1 MNKPIVT
8 VIFPDSVS
16 KPTGGLGVQFKNLYS
31 RLKDKIDFQVVGHPD
46 GPNNVDKYKGV
57 PHPIPAIQHGSLNTL
72 IGHTEYLKEALK
84 YPKPDIVHAYDWSTY
99 YAGVCLAELYN
110 VPLLVTMQLSSNAL
124 ASCGIHNC
132 IDISSIDGLWLHKT
146 HVELEMYGLR
156 KATKIIHVSQG
167 YSRYFSQFQDKST
180 VIPNGIHLNDWIPNK
195 LIQLPGDRK
204 YKVVYIGR
212 FSLMKSVIELV
223 EADIPKDIDLIF
235 IGVPNGGDQDS
246 IVKLEEALSIK
257 EGIHYYGPA
266 YDQHKINI
274 LFSSDAVIMPS
285 KHEPFGIVALEALAS
300 RNILLS
306 SRVDGLG
313 DFCTDSNSI
322 DTGFTPES
330 ISKALHKFTQMTDEE
345 KINMVTNGLATC
357 LQYQWDDIANQYYE
371 AYTSLL

>member
-1 MNKPIVT
+1 
-8 VIFPDSVS
+8 
-16 KPTGGLGVQFKNLYS
+16 
-31 RLKDKIDFQVVGHPD
+31 
-46 GPNNVDKYKGV
+46 
-57 PHPIPAIQHGSLNTL
+57 
-72 IGHTEYLKEALK
+72 
-84 YPKPDIVHAYDWSTY
+84 
-99 YAGVCLAELYN
+99 
-110 VPLLVTMQLSSNAL
+110 MQLSSNAL

-180 VIPNGIHLNDWIPNK
+180 VIPNGIHLNDWVPNE

-204 YKVVYIGR
+204 YKVIYIGR

-235 IGVPNGGDQDS
+235 IGVPNGGDQAS
-246 IVKLEEALSIK
+246 IIKLEEALSTK
-257 EGIHYYGPA
+257 EGIYYYGPA
-266 YDQHKINI
+266 YDQHKINA